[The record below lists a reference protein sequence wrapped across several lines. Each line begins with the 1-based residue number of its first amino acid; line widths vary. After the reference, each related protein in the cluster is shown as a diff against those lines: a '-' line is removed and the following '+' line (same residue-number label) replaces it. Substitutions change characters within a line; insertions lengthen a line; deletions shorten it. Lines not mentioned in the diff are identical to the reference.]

1 MMRMGSPRC
10 PVMTR
15 FKGMQLRT
23 FLAKDMKEAL
33 AEVRSTMGPEAVIVA
48 SQSAKGGGV
57 MVRAALEEP
66 ELPLELPQETA
77 VPDSHPEADDIDA
90 LFHDSMIRRL
100 REKKSALPGRRKF
113 DRTEMLAAFAKH
125 RLPESLGHSLAEAAA
140 KTGLTDMTLALA
152 AAIDGRMTSAPID
165 FANAKAILLAGPNGA
180 GKTAIAAKIGAH
192 ARLAGRPVRLVA
204 HDVTGAGAVAR
215 LKDFADHLDAQIVT
229 AESSLILAAVVGN
242 AIREGALAVIDTA
255 GFDPRQPK
263 SAAAFGALAKIEGV
277 EIIGV
282 VSALTDS
289 EEAAEIAAAL
299 AKLGATR
306 LVITAADMTR
316 RMGTLASAAMT
327 PELAVGFV
335 TRSPYVAG
343 ELETLT
349 PLALARLLVEHA
361 EGAQ

>member
-1 MMRMGSPRC
+1 
-10 PVMTR
+10 
-15 FKGMQLRT
+15 MQLRT
-23 FLAKDMKEAL
+23 FLAKDMRQAL
-33 AEVRSTMGPEAVIVA
+33 AEVRSAMGPEAVIVA

-66 ELPLELPQETA
+66 DPPLELSQVVAEPA
-77 VPDSHPEADDIDA
+77 DIDA
-90 LFHDSMIRRL
+90 AFHDTMIRRL
-100 REKKSALPGRRKF
+100 REKRSELPGRRRF
-113 DRTEMLAAFAKH
+113 DRTELLAFFARN
-125 RLPESLGHSLAEAAA
+125 RLPESLAHSLAENAA

-152 AAIDGRMTSAPID
+152 AAIDQRMVSAPVD
-165 FANAKAILLAGPNGA
+165 FYNAKAFLLVGPNGA
-180 GKTAIAAKIGAH
+180 GKTAIAAKLGAH
-192 ARLAGRPVRLVA
+192 AKLAGRNVRLVA

-229 AESSLILAAVVGN
+229 AESAFALASVVDN
-242 AIREGALAVIDTA
+242 CMREGVLAIIDTA

-263 SAAAFGALAKIEGV
+263 AANAFAALAQIEPV

-289 EEAAEIAAAL
+289 EEAAEIADAL
-299 AKLGATR
+299 NKLGASR
-306 LVITAADMTR
+306 IIVTAADMTR
-316 RMGTLASAAMT
+316 RMGALASAAT
-327 PELAVGFV
+327 NPNLAIAFV
-335 TRSPYVAG
+335 TRSPFVAG

>member
-1 MMRMGSPRC
+1 
-10 PVMTR
+10 
-15 FKGMQLRT
+15 MQLRT

-33 AEVRSTMGPEAVIVA
+33 AEVRSEMGPDAVIVA

-66 ELPLELPQETA
+66 EQPLELAKEAAPQLE
-77 VPDSHPEADDIDA
+77 DIDEA
-90 LFHDSMIRRL
+90 FHSTMIRRL

-113 DRTEMLAAFAKH
+113 DRAELLASFARN
-125 RLPESLGHSLAEAAA
+125 RLPENLAHALAETAA

-152 AAIDGRMTSAPID
+152 AAVDQKMVSAPVD
-165 FANAKAILLAGPNGA
+165 FVNAKAFLLAGPNGA
-180 GKTAIAAKIGAH
+180 GKTAVAAKLGAH
-192 ARLAGRPVRLVA
+192 ARLAGRAVRLIA

-229 AESSLILAAVVGN
+229 AESAFALASVVDNAV
-242 AIREGALAVIDTA
+242 RDGALAIIDTA

-263 SAAAFGALAKIEGV
+263 AANAFAALSQIEPV

-282 VSALTDS
+282 ISALTDS
-289 EEAAEIAAAL
+289 EEAAEMTAAL
-299 AKLGATR
+299 ARIGASR
-306 LVITAADMTR
+306 LIITAADMTR
-316 RMGTLASAAMT
+316 RMGSLAAAAMT
-327 PELAVGFV
+327 PGLSIGFV
-335 TRSPYVAG
+335 TRSPFVAG

-349 PLALARLLVEHA
+349 PLALARLLVENA

>member
-1 MMRMGSPRC
+1 
-10 PVMTR
+10 
-15 FKGMQLRT
+15 MQLRT

-33 AEVRSTMGPEAVIVA
+33 AEVRATMGPEAVIVA

-66 ELPLELPQETA
+66 EEPLELAQEIPA
-77 VPDSHPEADDIDA
+77 EPDEPADIDA
-90 LFHDSMIRRL
+90 LFQQSMIRRL

-113 DRTEMLAAFAKH
+113 DRAEMLASFAKN
-125 RLPESLGHSLAEAAA
+125 RLPDALGHVLAEAAA
-140 KTGLTDMTLALA
+140 KTGLNDMTLALA
-152 AAIDGRMTSAPID
+152 AAIDQRMTSAPVD
-165 FANAKAILLAGPNGA
+165 FENAKAILLVGPNGA

-215 LKDFADHLDAQIVT
+215 LKDFADHLDARIVT
-229 AESSLILAAVVGN
+229 AESTFALASVVDSAV
-242 AIREGALAVIDTA
+242 RDGALAVIDTA

-263 SAAAFGALAKIEGV
+263 AAAAFGALAQIEPV

-289 EEAAEIAAAL
+289 EEAAEITAAL

-306 LVITAADMTR
+306 LVITAADMAR
-316 RMGTLASAAMT
+316 RMGALAAAAMT
-327 PELAVGFV
+327 PGLAVGFV
-335 TRSPYVAG
+335 TRSPFVAG